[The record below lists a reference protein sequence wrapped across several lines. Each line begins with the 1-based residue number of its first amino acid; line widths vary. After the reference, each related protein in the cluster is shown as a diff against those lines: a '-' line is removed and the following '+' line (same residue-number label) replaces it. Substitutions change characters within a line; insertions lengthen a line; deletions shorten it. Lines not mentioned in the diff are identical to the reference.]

1 MTRAALILAMLVVLG
16 VGTRPPLVIAADP
29 RAVDELLALSG
40 VKRQIEQFNTG
51 HLAMHRKYSYT
62 NLPSEMKSRL
72 DAIFD
77 AAYDP
82 PTIIADVRNA
92 LLQEFDAGR
101 GALVLGFLRSPL
113 ARAMTQL
120 QVDADAPET
129 EPELGAFLLRL
140 RSTPPDPAR
149 LALLQRLDV
158 VARQT
163 ELSMAFMLSASRSLA
178 VIGNVAMV
186 PNQRRTPEQIE
197 KGLAAT
203 RSQLEPVAKE
213 TVLVR
218 GLFTYRSVAAD
229 DLRTYV
235 EFYESE
241 MGRWFTD
248 LRTRATVG
256 ALERSAATAAKRS
269 LEEIRKE
276 DERSCVGLPC
286 RPTP

>member
-1 MTRAALILAMLVVLG
+1 MTRSALILVMFVMLVV
-16 VGTRPPLVIAADP
+16 VVHSPLAVAADP
-29 RAVDELLALSG
+29 RAVDALLELNGA
-40 VKRQIEQFNTG
+40 KRQIDQLNG
-51 HLAMHRKYSYT
+51 HLATRRKYSYK
-62 NLPSEMKSRL
+62 NLPPEMKRRL
-72 DAIFD
+72 DAIFE

-82 PTIIADVRNA
+82 PTIFAGLRDA

-120 QVDADAPET
+120 EVDANAPEA
-129 EPELGAFLLRL
+129 EPELRAFALGL

-158 VARQT
+158 AARQT
-163 ELSMAFMLSASRSLA
+163 ELSMAFTLSSFRSLA
-178 VIGNVAMV
+178 AIANVALP
-186 PNQRRTPEQIE
+186 PNRRRTPEQVE
-197 KGLAAT
+197 KDLAAA
-203 RSQLEPVAKE
+203 RSQLEHVAKE
-213 TVLVR
+213 TVSVK

-235 EFYESE
+235 EFHESE
-241 MGRWFTD
+241 MGRWLMD
-248 LRTRATVG
+248 LLTRATEG

-269 LEEIRKE
+269 LDEIRKE
-276 DERSCVGLPC
+276 DEGRCVGLPC

>member
-16 VGTRPPLVIAADP
+16 VGTRPSLVIAADP

-40 VKRQIEQFNTG
+40 VKRQIEQFNNG
-51 HLAMHRKYSYT
+51 HLATHRKYSYK
-62 NLPSEMKSRL
+62 NLSSETKSRL

-82 PTIIADVRNA
+82 PTILADVRNA

-120 QVDADAPET
+120 EVDMDAPEA
-129 EPELGAFLLRL
+129 EPELRAFALRL

-149 LALLQRLDV
+149 LELVQRLDAA
-158 VARQT
+158 ARQT
-163 ELSMAFMLSASRSLA
+163 ELSMAFLLSASRSLA
-178 VIGNVAMV
+178 VIANVALP

-197 KGLAAT
+197 KGLAPT
-203 RSQLEPVAKE
+203 RSQLEHVAKE

-218 GLFTYRSVAAD
+218 GLFTYRSVAAA

-235 EFYESE
+235 EFHESE
-241 MGRWFTD
+241 MGRWYTD
-248 LRTRATVG
+248 LLTRAMLG
-256 ALERSAATAAKRS
+256 ALERSTATAAKRS